1 MTDCPCCSHT
11 LLQHIRKS
19 GTYWFCR
26 HCWQEMPRFSEN
38 RSISLTSL
46 FPEPVSSNQET
57 SNTNQIAL
65 PNVQQSSQ
73 KEWIGVEDL
82 SELLYTTP

>member
-1 MTDCPCCSHT
+1 MTNCPCCSHT
-11 LLQHIRKS
+11 LVQHISKS

-26 HCWQEMPRFSEN
+26 HCWQEMPIFSEN
-38 RSISLTSL
+38 RSISLTNL
-46 FPEPVSSNQET
+46 FPEQVPGNQEI
-57 SNTNQIAL
+57 SQRNRIAL

-82 SELLYTTP
+82 SELLHTT